1 MNNELGHLALNQTLF
16 NKNLIVGKGF
26 DECKQSFPDKS
37 FDFGW
42 FVFVN
47 GRTEI
52 PDVTGS
58 IKEIWEIG
66 NMYYPDLLI
75 GMSPLGGKVK
85 YTLVITD
92 KEWQIIVG
100 VKLDDNEGSSSEFI
114 EGIATVM
121 FLEDYLG
128 RGEFTIAKLAK
139 ELLMPH
145 LLVFMGLENP
155 REIYSRMEIDN
166 TDENSVLIE
175 TIEEFIELAESNKI
189 SNNTWKRNTIL

>member
-1 MNNELGHLALNQTLF
+1 MNTELEHLALNQTLF
-16 NKNLIVGKGF
+16 KKNTIVGKGF
-26 DECKQSFPDKS
+26 DEGKQSFPDKS

-75 GMSPLGGKVK
+75 GMPSLGGQIK
-85 YTLVITD
+85 YSLVTTD
-92 KEWQIIVG
+92 EEWKIIAG
-100 VKLDDNEGSSSEFI
+100 VQLDDYEGSSSEFV
-114 EGIATVM
+114 ESIATVM
-121 FLEDYLG
+121 YLRDYLR

-139 ELLMPH
+139 ELLEQIKN
-145 LLVFMGLENP
+145 G
-155 REIYSRMEIDN
+155 S
-166 TDENSVLIE
+166 
-175 TIEEFIELAESNKI
+175 
-189 SNNTWKRNTIL
+189 

>member
-1 MNNELGHLALNQTLF
+1 MNIELEHLALNQTLF
-16 NKNLIVGKGF
+16 NKNLIVGQGF
-26 DECKQSFPDKS
+26 YEGKQSFPDKS

-52 PDVTGS
+52 PDVKG
-58 IKEIWEIG
+58 EIQEICEIG
-66 NMYYPDLLI
+66 TMYYPDLLV
-75 GMSPLGGKVK
+75 GMPSLGGKVK
-85 YTLVITD
+85 YSLLITD

-100 VKLDDNEGSSSEFI
+100 VKLDDNESSSSEFI
-114 EGIATVM
+114 EDIATVM
-121 FLEDYLG
+121 FFSDYLG

-155 REIYSRMEIDN
+155 REIYSRMEINN
-166 TDENSVLIE
+166 TDENSILIE

-189 SNNTWKRNTIL
+189 SKNTWNRNTIH

>member
-1 MNNELGHLALNQTLF
+1 MNKSLEYLALNQTLF

-26 DECKQSFPDKS
+26 NEGKQSFPDKS

-42 FVFVN
+42 WVFVN

-75 GMSPLGGKVK
+75 GMPSLGGQIK
-85 YTLVITD
+85 YSLVTTD
-92 KEWQIIVG
+92 EEWKIIAG
-100 VKLDDNEGSSSEFI
+100 VKLDDYEGSLSEFV
-114 EGIATVM
+114 ESIATVM
-121 FLEDYLG
+121 YLKDYLR

-145 LLVFMGLENP
+145 FLVFMGLENP
-155 REIYSRMEIDN
+155 REIYSRMEIEN

-189 SNNTWKRNTIL
+189 SYDTWHRNTIH

>member
-1 MNNELGHLALNQTLF
+1 MNIELEHLALNQTLF
-16 NKNLIVGKGF
+16 NKNLIVGQGF
-26 DECKQSFPDKS
+26 YEGKQSFPDKS

-52 PDVTGS
+52 PDVKG
-58 IKEIWEIG
+58 EIQEICEIG
-66 NMYYPDLLI
+66 TMYYPDLLV
-75 GMSPLGGKVK
+75 GMPSLGGKVK
-85 YTLVITD
+85 YSLLITD
-92 KEWQIIVG
+92 EEWQIIVG
-100 VKLDDNEGSSSEFI
+100 VKLDDNESSSSEFI
-114 EGIATVM
+114 EDIATVM
-121 FLEDYLG
+121 FFSDYLG

-155 REIYSRMEIDN
+155 REIYSRMEINN
-166 TDENSVLIE
+166 TDENSILIE

-189 SNNTWKRNTIL
+189 SKNTWNRNTIH